1 MNKWKNFLWICVLLV
16 TLNAMNVDAG
26 VTEDLHGADLEEI
39 EEIKDQILQFA
50 NDGYEDLYKGE
61 PATENDL
68 DFENAYIVYTDA
80 NTLLDGKNSTVAYF
94 EEALK
99 ELPVVWCIPVAY
111 EETTCMVE
119 VSRGLPLRD
128 DISDILTDAQKEE
141 IIRNE
146 GKWTVAGAAY
156 DEANQ
161 QQEAEV
167 LLGYAADDI
176 VLIGG
181 VPGAGGLVSLVM
193 DGQEVK
199 GMMLLDH
206 SLTSGQDDEI
216 ILEKGWLY
224 SVGDFADAVMQMEKS
239 VQAVDTDQADGDAY
253 VGVDGEYSVN
263 YFGVAG
269 LVLLAVLVLLL
280 IRRFYLKS

>member
-1 MNKWKNFLWICVLLV
+1 MKKLKKSLWICVLLV
-16 TLNAMNVDAG
+16 VFSAMDVDAG
-26 VTEDLHGADLEEI
+26 VTEHLHGADLEEI

-50 NDGYEDLYKGE
+50 NDGYADLYGGE

-80 NTLLDGKNSTVAYF
+80 NTLLNGKNSTVAYF

-128 DISDILTDAQKEE
+128 DISDILTDEQKAE

-146 GKWTVAGAAY
+146 GKWTVAGAGY
-156 DEANQ
+156 DEVNRQ
-161 QQEAEV
+161 REAEAM
-167 LLGYAADDI
+167 LGSAADDI

-193 DGQEVK
+193 DGQKVE

-224 SVGDFADAVMQMEKS
+224 SVGDFADAIAQMETTPQT
-239 VQAVDTDQADGDAY
+239 VPADQIAEGADAWAGGHN
-253 VGVDGEYSVN
+253 GVN
-263 YFGVAG
+263 CLGVAG
-269 LVLLAVLVLLL
+269 LILFAVLLVLG
-280 IRRFYLKS
+280 IRRFGLK

>member
-1 MNKWKNFLWICVLLV
+1 MNKWKNCLWICVLLV
-16 TLNAMNVDAG
+16 ALNTMNVDAG
-26 VTEDLHGADLEEI
+26 VTEHLHGADLSEI
-39 EEIKDQILQFA
+39 EGIKDQILQFA

-68 DFENAYIVYTDA
+68 DFTNAYIVYTDA
-80 NTLLDGKNSTVAYF
+80 NTLLDGKNSTVTYF

-128 DISDILTDAQKEE
+128 DVSDILTDEQKAE
-141 IIRNE
+141 ITRNE
-146 GKWTVAGAAY
+146 GKWTVTSVGY
-156 DEANQ
+156 DEVNQ
-161 QQEAEV
+161 QQKAEAM
-167 LLGYAADDI
+167 LGSTAEDI

-193 DGQEVK
+193 DDQNVE

-206 SLTSGQDDEI
+206 SLTSGRDDEI

-239 VQAVDTDQADGDAY
+239 AQAVVADQADGDAY
-253 VGVDGEYSVN
+253 VGVNGEYGVN
-263 YFGVAG
+263 CFGAAG
-269 LVLLAVLVLLL
+269 LVLLAVLLVFG
-280 IRRFYLKS
+280 IRRFYLK

>member
-1 MNKWKNFLWICVLLV
+1 MNKWKNCLWICVLLV
-16 TLNAMNVDAG
+16 AISAMNVDAG
-26 VTEDLHGADLEEI
+26 VTEHLHGADLGEI

-50 NDGYEDLYKGE
+50 NDGYADLYKGE

-80 NTLLDGKNSTVAYF
+80 NTLLDGKNGTVAYY

-111 EETTCMVE
+111 EETTCIVE

-128 DISDILTDAQKEE
+128 DVSDILTDEQKAE
-141 IIRNE
+141 ITRNE
-146 GKWTVAGAAY
+146 GKWTVTSVGY
-156 DEANQ
+156 DEVNW
-161 QQEAEV
+161 QQEAEAM
-167 LLGYAADDI
+167 LGSTADDI

-193 DGQEVK
+193 DDQKVE

-206 SLTSGQDDEI
+206 SLTSGRDDEI

-224 SVGDFADAVMQMEKS
+224 SVGDFADAIMQMEKS
-239 VQAVDTDQADGDAY
+239 AQAVVTNQVDGDAC
-253 VGVDGEYSVN
+253 VEVDGEYGVN
-263 YFGVAG
+263 CFGAAG
-269 LVLLAVLVLLL
+269 LVLLAVLLVLG
-280 IRRFYLKS
+280 IRRFYLK

>member
-1 MNKWKNFLWICVLLV
+1 
-16 TLNAMNVDAG
+16 MNVDAG
-26 VTEDLHGADLEEI
+26 VTEHLHGADLSEI

-50 NDGYEDLYKGE
+50 NDGYADLYKGE

-68 DFENAYIVYTDA
+68 DFANAYIVYTDA

-128 DISDILTDAQKEE
+128 DVSDILTDEQKAE

-146 GKWTVAGAAY
+146 GKWTVTSVGY
-156 DEANQ
+156 DEVNQ
-161 QQEAEV
+161 QQKAKAM
-167 LLGYAADDI
+167 LGSTADDI

-193 DGQEVK
+193 DDQNVE

-206 SLTSGQDDEI
+206 SLTSGRDDEI

-239 VQAVDTDQADGDAY
+239 ARTVVADQADGDAY
-253 VGVDGEYSVN
+253 VGVNGEYGIN
-263 YFGVAG
+263 CFGAAG
-269 LVLLAVLVLLL
+269 LVLLAVLLVFG
-280 IRRFYLKS
+280 IRRFYLK

>member
-239 VQAVDTDQADGDAY
+239 VQAVVTDQADGDAY
-253 VGVDGEYSVN
+253 VGVDGDDSVN